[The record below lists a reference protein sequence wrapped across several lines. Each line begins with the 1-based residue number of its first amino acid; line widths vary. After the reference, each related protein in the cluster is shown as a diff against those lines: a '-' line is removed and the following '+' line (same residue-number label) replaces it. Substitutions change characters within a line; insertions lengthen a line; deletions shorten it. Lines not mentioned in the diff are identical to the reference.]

1 MVFGYRKGTLK
12 TVTEGKK
19 AKQSVLYIFPKPI
32 HKTWVRKDTGRIS
45 EVNLSHMSMTLLG
58 HSQQP
63 VGFKE

>member
-1 MVFGYRKGTLK
+1 MVFGYRKGNFEDCDWGEK
-12 TVTEGKK
+12 SK
-19 AKQSVLYIFPKPI
+19 AKCVYIFPKPI

-63 VGFKE
+63 VGL

>member
-1 MVFGYRKGTLK
+1 MVFGYRKGNF
-12 TVTEGKK
+12 EDCDWGKK

-63 VGFKE
+63 VGL